1 MTDAL
6 RFPTQIVGSWCKPTW
21 LADHDAVY
29 GPEGSWW
36 RVPADRL
43 ADAQDD
49 AVRLAIYDQQRA
61 GLSRITDGEQRRQS
75 FSGFFYSLGG
85 IDAEHPGE
93 VTDFSSDVNA
103 YLTMKQ
109 RAVTSDA
116 EGKPAPPP
124 KFTQPR
130 AIGPISWEQPL
141 LGNATRFLLAHTDRP
156 TKVTIVGPVT
166 LSLRLVDEHY
176 GSPADLAFG
185 VADAINAE
193 LKLLASLGVS
203 VAQLDEP
210 EVHFRHSQVKE
221 FAAEAIDRALAGV
234 DCGTAVHMCYGY
246 SKNIAEKRSTP
257 VYADA
262 LALLAST
269 TTDEISLE
277 YAQPGHGAEL
287 LTHAGDKRVA
297 LGVLNLDTEAPVE
310 TADQILGIAEP
321 ALEVVGPDRLG
332 LAPDCGM
339 WFLPR
344 DTALAKISAME
355 TAAQQLRARY

>member
-1 MTDAL
+1 MSPS

-36 RVPADRL
+36 RVPADQL
-43 ADAQDD
+43 AAAQDD
-49 AVRLAIYDQQRA
+49 AVRLAVYDQQRA
-61 GLSRITDGEQRRQS
+61 GLTRLTDGEQRRQS

-93 VTDFSSDVNA
+93 VTDFSSDVNE

-130 AIGPISWEQPL
+130 AIGPITWQRPL
-141 LGNATRFLLAHTDRP
+141 LDDATRFLLEAADRP
-156 TKVTIVGPVT
+156 VKVTIVGPVT

-176 GSPADLAFG
+176 GSPAELAFA
-185 VADAINAE
+185 VADSINAE
-193 LKLLASLGVS
+193 LKLLASLGVA
-203 VAQLDEP
+203 VVQLDEP
-210 EVHFRHSQVKE
+210 EVHFRHSQVKD
-221 FAAEAIDRALAGV
+221 FAVEAIDRALAGV
-234 DCGTAVHMCYGY
+234 TCDTAVHMCYGY
-246 SKNIAEKRSTP
+246 AKNIAEKRSTP

-262 LALLAST
+262 LALLAAT
-269 TTDEISLE
+269 AAAEISLE
-277 YAQPGHGAEL
+277 YAQPKHSPAL
-287 LTHAGDKRVA
+287 LQAAGDKRVA
-297 LGVLNLDTEAPVE
+297 LGVLDLDTEAPVE
-310 TADQILGIAEP
+310 TVADVLALAEP
-321 ALEVVGPDRLG
+321 ALQVLGPDRLG

-344 DTALAKISAME
+344 PVALAKITSME
-355 TAAQQLRARY
+355 QAAQQLRDRY